1 MAKKNSIMSYA
12 YVVGMTLVVIG
23 FCCPM
28 FSGVLGTS
36 SNGFKFINFKN
47 SSFVTIGALL
57 IFVGAVAGIVFN
69 FVSIKGMDS
78 GTLKLI
84 ALIVSIVGGAILVIG
99 FTTSG
104 GVYKVLGKAL
114 LKHAAAG
121 FYLVIAGWIVAL
133 LGKFISK

>member
-28 FSGVLGTS
+28 FSGVLGAS

-57 IFVGAVAGIVFN
+57 IFVGAVAGITFN

-78 GTLKLI
+78 GTLKFV

-104 GVYKVLGKAL
+104 GVYKVLGKGL